1 MNTMLL
7 SESQIKKLIT
17 MRDVIEIVDRT
28 FVDSARGRRSIP
40 PS

>member
-28 FVDSARGRRSIP
+28 FVDLGEGRRPIP

>member
-28 FVDSARGRRSIP
+28 FVDLG
-40 PS
+40 